1 MTLKNKETECAGVY
15 LFVCPRTEKFQLLT
29 MEFKQN
35 ATAERKK
42 YQLCRDRFHNF
53 NVALNLHLNQG
64 WLNFHLYIYTI
75 HIYT

>member
-1 MTLKNKETECAGVY
+1 
-15 LFVCPRTEKFQLLT
+15 

-53 NVALNLHLNQG
+53 NVDLNLHLNQG
-64 WLNFHLYIYTI
+64 WLNFHIYIYIYTQFIFI
-75 HIYT
+75 HNLPNFNKYHRCIF